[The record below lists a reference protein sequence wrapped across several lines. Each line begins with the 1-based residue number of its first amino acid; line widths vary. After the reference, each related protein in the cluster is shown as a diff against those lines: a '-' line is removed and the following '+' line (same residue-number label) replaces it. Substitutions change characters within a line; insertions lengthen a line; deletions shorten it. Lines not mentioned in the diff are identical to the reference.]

1 MTIRT
6 MKAAVALCAALL
18 AMPVQAATCWNDN
31 AYQAAQL
38 KDLDIMLMVA
48 TLRCRISDVD
58 FSADYNRF
66 VKAKREIL
74 ANANQDLR
82 SQFAFAVGEAKAL
95 GAYDD
100 YATKIANG
108 YGGGAKGLSCAD
120 FAALTRAAADA
131 PEGRA
136 TLVALAEA
144 TGSAPALPGQR
155 CGMTIAMV
163 APDVQAAGVPRP

>member
-1 MTIRT
+1 MTIKT
-6 MKAAVALCAALL
+6 MKAALALGLAVL
-18 AMPVQAATCWNDN
+18 AMPAQAATCWNDN
-31 AYQAAQL
+31 AYEAAQL

-48 TLRCRISDVD
+48 TLRCRISDLD

-66 VKAKREIL
+66 VRAKREIL
-74 ANANQDLR
+74 ADANKDLR
-82 SQFAFAVGEAKAL
+82 GQFALAVGDARAL

-108 YGGGAKGLSCAD
+108 YGGGANGMSCTD

-136 TLVALAEA
+136 TLVSLAEA
-144 TGSAPALPGQR
+144 AGSAPYLPGQR
-155 CGMTIAMV
+155 CGMTVAMAV
-163 APDVQAAGVPRP
+163 PKEAP

>member
-1 MTIRT
+1 MTIKV
-6 MKAAVALCAALL
+6 MKAALALGLALL
-18 AMPVQAATCWNDN
+18 ALPAQAATCWSDN

-48 TLRCRISDVD
+48 TLRCRISDLD

-74 ANANQDLR
+74 ADANNDLR
-82 SQFAFAVGEAKAL
+82 GQFAQLVGDAGAL

-108 YGGGAKGLSCAD
+108 YGGGAKGMRCID

-136 TLVALAEA
+136 TLVSLAEA
-144 TGSAPALPGQR
+144 AGSAPSLPGQR
-155 CGMTIAMV
+155 CGMKIAM
-163 APDVQAAGVPRP
+163 AVPEQVP